1 MESKKKNGIL
11 TTRRTFLKSLPVFS
25 AGAFLP
31 LALKDASAALVPGD
45 KKIAIQLWSLRDI
58 LKDDLQGVLAQISRL
73 GFTGIEPYGFDG
85 KFYGV
90 EAKEFRKI
98 CSDLKL
104 EIYSTHTG
112 ITADNA
118 DFYSEKAVDV
128 GMQYLVL
135 PSFAGRPDKT
145 AADFQNLAEEMNR
158 IGETCK
164 QYNLRFGY
172 HNHDFEFRM
181 IDDVLL
187 YEILLKETDP
197 DLVFFQPDT
206 YFFAKAGY
214 NLPDFIHRY
223 PGRFLTWHIKDRN
236 NDGDSCIIGNG
247 RIDFKNILN
256 SSAKAGLELM
266 IYEQE
271 HCSEGSPIHCAEQ
284 SLQYIHSHLL

>member
-1 MESKKKNGIL
+1 MKSNLKNGIV
-11 TTRRTFLKSLPVFS
+11 TSRRTFLKSLPVFS

-31 LALKDASAALVPGD
+31 LALKNASAAPVPGD
-45 KKIAIQLWSLRDI
+45 KKIAIQLWSLREI

-98 CSDLKL
+98 CSDLNL

-112 ITADNA
+112 ITAENA
-118 DFYSEKAVDV
+118 NFYSEKAVEA

-135 PSFAGRPDKT
+135 PSFVGRPNNT
-145 AADFQNLAEEMNR
+145 VADFQKLAEEMNR
-158 IGETCK
+158 IGETCNRHK
-164 QYNLRFGY
+164 LRFGY

-181 IDDVLL
+181 IDDMLL
-187 YEILLKETDP
+187 YDILLKETDP
-197 DLVFFQPDT
+197 ALVFFQPDT

-214 NLPDFIHRY
+214 KLPDFVKRY
-223 PGRFLTWHIKDRN
+223 PGRFLTWHIKDLS

-247 RIDFKNILN
+247 KVDFRKILK
-256 SSAKAGLELM
+256 SAEKSGLELL